1 MKQLNQA
8 RIIVSKDQF
17 ENASILADRSG
28 LTLKQ
33 NNEVHYSLILKD
45 GHKFE
50 LYPSNQRVWKKWRGL
65 PFLKVPD
72 EWGLFDAV
80 RAGIDIDNDYN
91 PEADALAHDA
101 NREMGIDETLVD
113 GDWGD
118 NV

>member
-8 RIIVSKDQF
+8 RIKIAEGQF
-17 ENASILADRSG
+17 EAAREVAAQSG
-28 LTLKQ
+28 LILKK

-50 LYPSNQRVWKKWRGL
+50 LYPSNQRVWKKWRGA
-65 PFLKVPD
+65 PFLNVPD

-80 RAGIDIDNDYN
+80 RAGINIDSDYD
-91 PEADALAHDA
+91 PEANALAHDA

-118 NV
+118 K